1 MPKGSSTG
9 NKPKRRPYK
18 DEELVTLFTKG
29 DMGLLLFDVVAMLVT
44 TGMRRGEPL
53 ALKVKDVSAGWF
65 FIPEAK
71 TEAGVRR
78 VPAPALLKLALRRI
92 MKGKDPDDFLFV
104 ERSEAKGQ
112 KPGNLLGQQF
122 LRHRR
127 AVGLGDDSIPMHS
140 LRHWYS
146 TKADSLGFHRHQIQ
160 ALIGH
165 DSGEKK
171 SVTTVYTHVMDKPK
185 LDIVVSVIR
194 TLPPQ
199 VKKSIAAGFGSSS

>member
-1 MPKGSSTG
+1 M
-9 NKPKRRPYK
+9 
-18 DEELVTLFTKG
+18 
-29 DMGLLLFDVVAMLVT
+29 VVV
-44 TGMRRGEPL
+44 TGMRRGEPFS
-53 ALKVKDVSAGWF
+53 LKAKDVSASWF

-78 VPAPALLKLALRRI
+78 VPVPALLRPGLKRI
-92 MKGKDPDDFLFV
+92 LKGKDPGDFLF
-104 ERSEAKGQ
+104 EEGSEAKGQ

-127 AVGLGDDSIPMHS
+127 AIGLGDDSIPMHS

-146 TKADSLGFHRHQIQ
+146 TKADSLGFQRHQIQ

-171 SVTTVYTHVMDKPK
+171 SVTTVYTKVMDRPK
-185 LDIVVSVIR
+185 QDIVAAVLKA
-194 TLPPQ
+194 LPPQ
-199 VKKSIAAGFGSSS
+199 VKAIMLYLTN